1 MKDFCSVRV
10 CHQWA
15 FASRLIKSAEVAIEG
30 MQCIFNTLI
39 CLFLLDFHFW
49 QQTNTPSQCWY
60 NCSRNSLRVYALNT
74 ITFSLT
80 LIAISLSRM
89 SRFINEIY
97 LTQVPAWC
105 GGFKVMEMQFLESL
119 WAISLQIRPQRV
131 EGLTMRLEY
140 DRMTLV
146 SSVSK
151 LILCILLHQSYLMQ
165 GSWHP
170 PPHQTNL
177 TLGVYSST
185 FLLAWI

>member
-1 MKDFCSVRV
+1 
-10 CHQWA
+10 
-15 FASRLIKSAEVAIEG
+15 
-30 MQCIFNTLI
+30 MQCISNTLI
-39 CLFLLDFHFW
+39 CLFLFDFHFW

-131 EGLTMRLEY
+131 DGGAYYEAGIWQNDLGQ
-140 DRMTLV
+140 
-146 SSVSK
+146 
-151 LILCILLHQSYLMQ
+151 LCIQINPMHPSPSILSDAGVLT
-165 GSWHP
+165 P
-170 PPHQTNL
+170 PPHTHTSN
-177 TLGVYSST
+177 G
-185 FLLAWI
+185 I

>member
-1 MKDFCSVRV
+1 MCVEEMFKSESFLLCESLPPVPVSFCFLSDQD
-10 CHQWA
+10 CC
-15 FASRLIKSAEVAIEG
+15 AEVAIEG

-39 CLFLLDFHFW
+39 CLFLFDYHFW

-80 LIAISLSRM
+80 LIAISLIRM

-131 EGLTMRLEY
+131 EGGLLWGWN
-140 DRMTLV
+140 MTEWPWAALYPNQFYA
-146 SSVSK
+146 SFSAN
-151 LILCILLHQSYLMQ
+151 LIWCTGIETEQ
-165 GSWHP
+165 
-170 PPHQTNL
+170 
-177 TLGVYSST
+177 V
-185 FLLAWI
+185 

>member
-1 MKDFCSVRV
+1 MCVEEMLKSESFLLCESLPPVPASFCFLSDQHCWSCYWRN
-10 CHQWA
+10 A
-15 FASRLIKSAEVAIEG
+15 
-30 MQCIFNTLI
+30 CIFNTLI

-74 ITFSLT
+74 TTFSLT
-80 LIAISLSRM
+80 LIAISLIRM

-105 GGFKVMEMQFLESL
+105 GSFKVVEMQFLESL

-151 LILCILLHQSYLMQ
+151 LILYASFSVNPIWCRGLDNPRIK
-165 GSWHP
+165 
-170 PPHQTNL
+170 
-177 TLGVYSST
+177 
-185 FLLAWI
+185 

>member
-1 MKDFCSVRV
+1 MCVEEMLKSESFLLCESLPPVPVSFCFLSDQH
-10 CHQWA
+10 CC
-15 FASRLIKSAEVAIEG
+15 AEVAIEG

-39 CLFLLDFHFW
+39 CLFLFDYHFW

-74 ITFSLT
+74 TTFSLT
-80 LIAISLSRM
+80 LIAISLIRM

-105 GGFKVMEMQFLESL
+105 GSFKVVEMQFLESL

-151 LILCILLHQSYLMQ
+151 LILYASFSVNPIWCRGLD
-165 GSWHP
+165 P
-170 PPHQTNL
+170 PPASNK
-177 TLGVYSST
+177 
-185 FLLAWI
+185 I